1 MTTFQIP
8 VRELRNRPGQM
19 RELQTSFVLEA
30 PLETAVVKLPA
41 GAAIEADLRLES
53 VHEGVLATADL
64 SATAHAVCCRCLED
78 MNLEIRVDFQELFAY
93 SGQSDDDLLVVN
105 DLIDLEQPVI
115 DSVVSSLPFKPIC
128 SESCLGL
135 CAECG
140 FLMADDPEHG
150 HLAPIDSR
158 WSDLQKLQTEE
169 E

>member
-1 MTTFQIP
+1 VANFQIA
-8 VRELRNRPGQM
+8 VRDLISRPGQM
-19 RELQTSFVLEA
+19 REVEQTFALEA
-30 PLETAVVKLPA
+30 ALETAVVKLPA
-41 GAAIEADLRLES
+41 GSEIAADIRLES
-53 VHEGVLATADL
+53 VHEGILASAELNATAE
-64 SATAHAVCCRCLED
+64 AVCSRCLED

-105 DLIDLEQPVI
+105 DHIDLEQPVI

-128 SESCLGL
+128 SDSCLGL

-140 FLMADDPEHG
+140 FLMADDPDHG
-150 HLAPIDSR
+150 HEAPIDSR

>member
-1 MTTFQIP
+1 MTSFEIS
-8 VRELRNRPGQM
+8 VRDLKNRPGQM
-19 RELQTSFVLEA
+19 RELQSEFVLEA
-30 PLETAVVKLPA
+30 ALETAVVRLPSGATISA
-41 GAAIEADLRLES
+41 GLRFES
-53 VHEGVLATADL
+53 VHEGILATAEL
-64 SATAHAVCCRCLED
+64 SANAQAVCSRCLED

-128 SESCLGL
+128 SERCLGL

-158 WSDLQKLQTEE
+158 WSELQKLQTEE